1 VLNFLGRHLWHKSR
15 VLVLS
20 AGKMVRKA
28 VRTYSQILTD
38 FARADEE
45 DARIRA
51 FYEPSGAR
59 AAVRPS
65 ADPGL
70 QKQRPVSAARKH
82 RYAHMLDW
90 NDDVSAIVNVDKH
103 DGGARVGTLAAAFA
117 ADRKGNASRA
127 LTAALNCAMETASRL
142 QQLPPAPTTSHTSRL
157 AMRLLR
163 AAQTPLPVPISPP
176 GSTTA
181 TPRPDMPTPFT
192 SAADPN
198 HNSDPTAASTGLLGL
213 TSTTS
218 PPSSPQRYTGR
229 PTPSAAAAAAASS
242 ALDGSIF
249 IPAGSANLDLEEQQ
263 HLAIASGTLL
273 NSSARM
279 LYYGSAK
286 PRVSSARDRA
296 SGLISGGG
304 GGDASSRP
312 VSAPSHKSSPPLSSS
327 SQIPRAP
334 PMLQLPLGRASLTA
348 TWAPS
353 PASVRRR
360 PNSALPG
367 SARLS
372 ASGSAVAST
381 RRQASQLVSPSSRRR
396 STTASVVTLSLQAT
410 VPASAVAA
418 SSSPLASER
427 HRTHRSSFSS
437 FENVGGGGDAV
448 EMAPS
453 VSVETA
459 RSLGMNPRQLHQVQP
474 KHGPSNG
481 LFVRDPVGP
490 QLIPNRRMAMT
501 RPVSAPP
508 SGNATAAYGG
518 EAAEESPPVS
528 MRGNSPHQQQ
538 QVWPPSPSWQPNTVL
553 SPPRHQQQQQ
563 QRGSVSPQRQSGSS
577 PSPSPQ
583 RRAMRHDESFRSVAS
598 EHTVTSAP
606 SCGSVAVAAAAAAAN
621 AAVSSGIALARRRN
635 AALVGARKAL
645 WAQIAGAAGVLP
657 YEAQDP
663 DGGVLDGAAAAGSRS
678 GDDGAAAAAGSSP
691 YLEAYLAQQAVVGPS
706 SDASSRM
713 QLRMDSPEQL
723 RPTQHYSHLS
733 HNHRSNVASESG
745 GSFGMEPS
753 AAYLVASA
761 SLASASMHASTAVLD
776 DPDTT
781 AATGD
786 SSEPSATAATASSGS
801 HKGSGREGGSSD
813 GAQAF
818 FRAGGGAGA
827 HGSVLRVPSVIK
839 RHHGG
844 YGGGGGR
851 PGNDDAGDATTTPS
865 GSKRVQWGANVWS
878 PRHRIQQH
886 NAAVPAT
893 GGSTDAASELG
904 RDSSGIQLSPDGGA
918 GGTASPP
925 ADLGRPPRYPALG
938 PLGVGSD
945 CSGSELVFPAG
956 ATSPMSSISPGFNG
970 SSGHHPARK
979 RPPSRLQTERDP
991 DDDDGDSDLPSLEV
1005 STAAGVLDRAA
1016 QSPRA
1021 LDTRCGGS
1029 AGGAEAPLPSFTD
1042 PEFYQLTALV
1052 DRTEDVQ
1059 GWLFNVYLTDITPG
1073 NPLARRV
1080 CIATCTTADEH
1091 KQLLVLPQPAARF
1104 YPAAATSQDQ
1114 STPSPRPLRPLP
1126 PSPLISPPELLPW
1139 VSRPEQLFGH
1149 WLRLEAFAIAP
1160 VADKVVDAITYMGRL
1175 DTDLP
1180 PPPQP
1185 KLSKLHVVDIRPA
1198 IAAATNATAAAAA
1211 AASTATAGATGFS
1224 DAGGSSSNRRG
1235 RPSSASSVSTLAAAL
1250 GRQQLSSAGNAA
1262 QAQARLAAEVAL
1274 AGRQR
1279 PASAHVRGT
1288 PTWT

>member
-1 VLNFLGRHLWHKSR
+1 
-15 VLVLS
+15 
-20 AGKMVRKA
+20 MVRKA

-65 ADPGL
+65 ADPDL

-181 TPRPDMPTPFT
+181 TPRPDMPTPFPSGT
-192 SAADPN
+192 DPH
-198 HNSDPTAASTGLLGL
+198 HNSDPIAASTGLSGL

-218 PPSSPQRYTGR
+218 RPSSPQCATGR
-229 PTPSAAAAAAASS
+229 PPSSAAAAAAASP
-242 ALDGSIF
+242 AQDGAIF

-279 LYYGSAK
+279 LYYGSTK
-286 PRVSSARDRA
+286 PRVSSARGRA
-296 SGLISGGG
+296 SSLSSSGGG
-304 GGDASSRP
+304 DGSSRP
-312 VSAPSHKSSPPLSSS
+312 VSAPSHKSNPPLSSS
-327 SQIPRAP
+327 TQTPHAP
-334 PMLQLPLGRASLTA
+334 PMLQIPLGRASLTA

-353 PASVRRR
+353 PASVRSR

-367 SARLS
+367 SVRLS
-372 ASGSAVAST
+372 ASGSAVAAT
-381 RRQASQLVSPSSRRR
+381 CRQTSPLVSPSSRRR
-396 STTASVVTLSLQAT
+396 STTASVVTLSFQAT
-410 VPASAVAA
+410 VPAAAAAA
-418 SSSPLASER
+418 SSSPRTSEW

-437 FENVGGGGDAV
+437 FGNVGGGGDAT

-481 LFVRDPVGP
+481 VFVRDPVGP
-490 QLIPNRRMAMT
+490 QLIPNRRIAIT

-508 SGNATAAYGG
+508 CGNAVAAYDG
-518 EAAEESPPVS
+518 EAAAEPPPVS
-528 MRGNSPHQQQ
+528 TQWRGNPTQQQQ
-538 QVWPPSPSWQPNTVL
+538 QVWPPSPSWQPNTGS
-553 SPPRHQQQQQ
+553 SPPMQQQQQQ
-563 QRGSVSPQRQSGSS
+563 QRGSVSLQRQSGS

-598 EHTVTSAP
+598 EHTITSAP

-645 WAQIAGAAGVLP
+645 WSQIADAAGVQP
-657 YEAQDP
+657 YEAQHP

-678 GDDGAAAAAGSSP
+678 GGGGEAAAAGSSP
-691 YLEAYLAQQAVVGPS
+691 YLEAYLAQQAVVGS
-706 SDASSRM
+706 SSGASSRM
-713 QLRMDSPEQL
+713 QLRMDCPEHL
-723 RPTQHYSHLS
+723 RSTQQCYHSHLS
-733 HNHRSNVASESG
+733 HNHPSSGDSESG

-753 AAYLVASA
+753 AAYLIASA
-761 SLASASMHASTAVLD
+761 SLASASIYASTAVLD

-781 AATGD
+781 AVTGD
-786 SSEPSATAATASSGS
+786 PSEPSATAATASSGS
-801 HKGSGREGGSSD
+801 HKGSEQEGGSSD
-813 GAQAF
+813 GAQASH
-818 FRAGGGAGA
+818 RAGGGSRGQ
-827 HGSVLRVPSVIK
+827 GSVLRVPSVIK
-839 RHHGG
+839 RRPGG
-844 YGGGGGR
+844 PGGSGGG

-886 NAAVPAT
+886 NAAVPTA
-893 GGSTDAASELG
+893 GFSTDAASELD
-904 RDSSGIQLSPDGGA
+904 RASSGIQLSPNGSAGGA
-918 GGTASPP
+918 VSPP
-925 ADLGRPPRYPALG
+925 ADLGRPPRYPALA

-945 CSGSELVFPAG
+945 MSGGELVFPAG
-956 ATSPMSSISPGFNG
+956 ATSPMSSISPGLLP

-1021 LDTRCGGS
+1021 LDTRCSGS
-1029 AGGAEAPLPSFTD
+1029 AGGAEAPLPYFTD

-1091 KQLLVLPQPAARF
+1091 KQLLVPPPPAARLC
-1104 YPAAATSQDQ
+1104 PAAATSQDQ

-1160 VADKVVDAITYMGRL
+1160 VADKVVDAMTYMGRL

-1198 IAAATNATAAAAA
+1198 AAAAAHAAAAA
-1211 AASTATAGATGFS
+1211 AAATSTATAGATVFN
-1224 DAGGSSSNRRG
+1224 DAGGSSSNSRS

-1262 QAQARLAAEVAL
+1262 QAQARPAPVSAGHPPGRECEV
-1274 AGRQR
+1274 
-1279 PASAHVRGT
+1279 
-1288 PTWT
+1288 